1 MSYSL
6 PPASIGSVEGQHIEK
21 VKAASLSQLLPRTY
35 STVKARVVIIKC
47 KQKQDEL
54 GKRDYI
60 FGICEDSTFRVPFIC
75 YKPYPSFF
83 RDAVFEFNDCY
94 VHEFDEKSLLLVVTE
109 RSSIVHLA
117 NEDPQKYVWR
127 PVIGGIKRA
136 TGSCRITLQG
146 TLSQISGSSGLVE
159 RCEACGRVAFD
170 GKCPNDHE
178 EKLFPAVRIAGRL
191 ADATGSMN
199 VVFSQYLACK
209 LLGRTIGEILQLT
222 QGSPLYSGG
231 PISETL
237 AFHIP
242 DQIEVIEAYSDSPD
256 EFRSARS
263 PIVVDLNESRIIY
276 ANNLKPR
283 STFGA
288 ETKKLDLNKPEDRR
302 DLAKLAEKLIQI
314 KIQSTT
320 RLPKTNGIYLTE
332 DAIPLYRTE
341 NAKLHVGFKIGVR
354 ILEDSRLLVDAVPCA
369 EVFESLL
376 DYVDWRRQ
384 RGASPSAIKK
394 TMLNYRKN
402 VVFAP
407 RGELGCVVDLLFKK
421 ARDFVVPAY
430 ELSLPDFW
438 EKIHS
443 VDVNP
448 EERPLVVLRSYRY
461 DLELTFPPSCVF
473 HDRHSLRLSYGTQ
486 RFIERKHQQARAMAK
501 EVLSR
506 ALSSFMIGDFNL
518 ERLQVTDARTD
529 AKELLLTDI
538 REKLLGRTLKATG
551 SVIETNN
558 RLYFIPRRVD
568 GVF

>member
-1 MSYSL
+1 MGSL
-6 PPASIGSVEGQHIEK
+6 EGQHIEK

-47 KQKQDEL
+47 KQKEDEL

-60 FGICEDSTFRVPFIC
+60 FGICEDATFRVPFIC
-75 YKPYPSFF
+75 YKPYPLFF
-83 RDAVFEFNDCY
+83 RDAVFDFKDCY

-109 RSSIVHLA
+109 RSSIDYLA

-127 PVIGGIKRA
+127 PLIGGIKRA

-159 RCEACGRVAFD
+159 RCETCGRVAFD
-170 GKCPNDHE
+170 GKCPNGHE

-191 ADATGSMN
+191 ADASGSMN

-222 QGSPLYSGG
+222 DGSPPYPRGRIPESF
-231 PISETL
+231 
-237 AFHIP
+237 AFQIP
-242 DQIEVIEAYSDSPD
+242 DQIEIIVAYAEDPD

-263 PIVVDLNESRIIY
+263 PIVVDLNESRIIHP
-276 ANNLKPR
+276 NNLKPR
-283 STFGA
+283 GTFGA
-288 ETKKLDLNKPEDRR
+288 ETKKLDLSKPEDRR
-302 DLAKLAEKLIQI
+302 DLARLAEKLIQI
-314 KIQSTT
+314 KIQSIT
-320 RLPKTNGIYLTE
+320 RLPKINGIYLTE

-341 NAKLHVGFKIGVR
+341 NAKLHLGFKIRVR
-354 ILEDSRLLVDAVPCA
+354 VAEESQLLIDAEPCA

-376 DYVDWRRQ
+376 GYVDWRRE
-384 RGASPSAIKK
+384 RGASPAAIRR
-394 TMLNYRKN
+394 TILTYRKN

-407 RGELGCVVDLLFKK
+407 KGELGCIVDLLFKK

-430 ELSLPDFW
+430 EQSLPDFW

-443 VDVNP
+443 IDVNP

-473 HDRHSLRLSYGTQ
+473 YDRHSLTLSHGTQ
-486 RFIERKHQQARAMAK
+486 RFIERKRQQARAMAR

-518 ERLQVTDARTD
+518 ERLQVTNVRTD

-551 SVIETNN
+551 SVIEANN